1 LRKRWVNKRKGEK
14 RERQGGKNIKIA
26 AKFGKGPQ
34 KGPDVMTLPIQVFG
48 VKKNTL
54 PPLTLRPS

>member
-54 PPLTLRPS
+54 PLLI

>member
-1 LRKRWVNKRKGEK
+1 VKKEKGKGEK
-14 RERQGGKNIKIA
+14 KIEIA

-34 KGPDVMTLPIQVFG
+34 NGPEVMTLPIQVFG

-54 PPLTLRPS
+54 PLLI